1 MEKLI
6 TLRNER
12 PEDYTTVEQ
21 ITREAFWNHHVPGC
35 DEHFLAHV
43 LRESACFLPEL
54 DFVAEQYG
62 TLVGNIMYTK
72 AKIVVDDGTEYPVLS
87 FGPISVLP
95 EKQGRGI
102 GGELIRHTLALAKEL
117 GHDAVLIYG
126 DPDYYNRFGFVPAE
140 QYRIGTRYNTYA
152 AALQAIE
159 LVPGALAGKAG
170 LFYEDEAYEIDPA
183 EAEAFDR
190 KFPIKEKIAGLA
202 SQAKFLQHLDM
213 QKPRD

>member
-1 MEKLI
+1 MKQQINIRLE
-6 TLRNER
+6 T

-35 DEHFLAHV
+35 DEHYLAHV

-54 DFVAEQYG
+54 DFVAEQNG

-72 AKIVVDDGTEYPVLS
+72 AKIVGGAGTEYPVLS

-95 EKQGRGI
+95 EQQGRGI
-102 GGELIRHTLALAKEL
+102 GGNLIRYTLALAKEMGL
-117 GHDAVLIYG
+117 TAVLIYG
-126 DPDYYNRFGFVPAE
+126 DPDYYCRFGFVPAE

-159 LVPGALAGKAG
+159 LVPGALTGKAG
-170 LFYEDEAYEIDPA
+170 LFYEDSAYEINA
-183 EAEAFDR
+183 EEAQAFDR
-190 KFPIKEKIAGLA
+190 LFPPKEKQTGLA
-202 SQAKFLQHLDM
+202 SQVKFLQHLSM
-213 QKPRD
+213 QKPRE